1 MSERVEQIEKAI
13 SLFEHGQKEEAAKI
27 YHDYLYTDDPV
38 ALYQIG
44 HLIEKGIG
52 FDKDFTVARDFY
64 ERSAN
69 QGYLVSYY
77 CLGKI
82 YYEGKGV
89 PVDKVKAYKYFL
101 DASPNDPG
109 VQIYLSLIEGD
120 WFAISKIISEHESN
134 AAKGDASA
142 MANLCYFYEKGGIF
156 VTQSSKKAYAF
167 AKKAYELGDG
177 LGAYNLS
184 TYYENG
190 KIVAHNL
197 KRSIELKKEAYERG
211 YYYAALPLGDY
222 YANWE
227 GGVPHFLDPS
237 SAFIWYLKG
246 ADHGFNEA
254 KVKFEKIKP
263 YIDQLISTEKL

>member
-27 YHDYLYTDDPV
+27 YHDYLYTDDSV

-44 HLIEKGIG
+44 HLIENGIG

-69 QGYLVSYY
+69 QGYQVSYLR
-77 CLGKI
+77 LGI
-82 YYEGKGV
+82 LYYEGKGV

-101 DASPNDPG
+101 DANPDDPS
-109 VQIYLSLIEGD
+109 VQYYMTLIEGD
-120 WFAISKIISEHESN
+120 WFAISKIIREHQSN
-134 AAKGDASA
+134 AAKGSASA
-142 MANLCYFYEKGGIF
+142 IANLCYFYEKGIF
-156 VTQSSKKAYAF
+156 VTQSSKKAYEF
-167 AKKAYELGDG
+167 AKKAYELGNG
-177 LGAYNLS
+177 CGAYNLS

-190 KIVAHNL
+190 KIVGHSL

-211 YYYAALPLGDY
+211 YYHAALPLGDY

-246 ADHGFNEA
+246 ADHGFSEA
-254 KVKFEKIKP
+254 KEKLERIKP
-263 YIDQLISTEKL
+263 YIDQLISMEKL